1 MKKLVAICDTLIVL
15 ALVAWVGGHAALG
28 AFAARIVFRDLPRP
42 LAAST
47 MSTIFSSFDNVIGV
61 MAALLLAA
69 VVTRV
74 MVQRERRADQERASR
89 SPLGSEPQTG
99 SDSPRSAR
107 LADWIICIAGIFLA
121 CLGMFE
127 VFYVNRQILEM
138 FQAGRTLEPSFRSMH
153 HLSERCG
160 HLEVALTAIIAGAQA
175 WSRL

>member
-61 MAALLLAA
+61 MAALLFAA

-74 MVQRERRADQERASR
+74 WVQRERR
-89 SPLGSEPQTG
+89 
-99 SDSPRSAR
+99 
-107 LADWIICIAGIFLA
+107 ADWIICIAGIFLA

-175 WSRL
+175 WSRI